1 MRYVSGTPVVV
12 LGLGLG
18 LSSTLAAQQPRDP
31 AQTVQTVDDVRH
43 DDRDWGWLGLVGLV
57 GLVGLRRRDS
67 HDRSI
72 VRTDPHPS
80 SARP

>member
-1 MRYVSGTPVVV
+1 MRYVSGTLVVV

-18 LSSTLAAQQPRDP
+18 LSSKLAAQQRDP
-31 AQTVQTVDDVRH
+31 AQAVQTVDDVRH
-43 DDRDWGWLGLVGLV
+43 DDRGWGWLGLVGLA
-57 GLVGLRRRDS
+57 GLAGLRRRDS